1 MAIEHHAP
9 KGSLVFPRE
18 YRHPKKQLSITS
30 FTITSFRSNLQASPQ
45 NTASMF
51 SPPLPQR
58 CISYRKAHLC
68 LPQHFRFYAFVPLIR
83 FVFCL
88 LLPLMLFS
96 KSTLCLADSTPAAVR
111 KAPNIVLILADDLG
125 YGDCGCYG
133 QKRLSTPNIDR
144 LAAQGL
150 RWTQFYAGSTVCAP
164 SRCVLMTG
172 KHTGR
177 CLIRGNS
184 KDSLPAEE
192 KVFTEV
198 LAEQGYRCGLFGKW
212 GLGQAGTSGAPLR
225 KGFHEFFGY
234 LDQTHAHN
242 FFPTFLDANE
252 GTFPLANVVPNASP
266 AGAGVATER
275 VDDASELILQGAL
288 NFVNE
293 HREVP
298 FFLFFSLNLPHANNE
313 AGNLGT
319 QEFGF
324 GKYASKN
331 WPEAEKGFAHSVE
344 KMDQQIGRLVDR
356 IDELGLGDSTAIFFS
371 SDNGPH
377 HEGGHSDRFFE
388 SSGPLRGSKRDLID
402 GGIRVPTIARWTG
415 NIAPNC
421 TTDQLGCFDDL
432 FPTFVQLATGSQ
444 ESPKDLF
451 PADLTGVSLVPTL
464 LGKPEIQE
472 QRDSLYWSFYEGAM
486 GQALRTKEWKLV
498 EQPYGSPVRLYNIL
512 DDSKEQHELSDKHPD
527 LVRELKA
534 KMSQSYVPG
543 ERPWV
548 LRATAKAKDGI

>member
-1 MAIEHHAP
+1 MLPFTFLTPIVADNQERV
-9 KGSLVFPRE
+9 GCC
-18 YRHPKKQLSITS
+18 HPKRATTLRTLAYL
-30 FTITSFRSNLQASPQ
+30 TICFLFPSVIFGQSPASR
-45 NTASMF
+45 TAPRNSEN
-51 SPPLPQR
+51 
-58 CISYRKAHLC
+58 
-68 LPQHFRFYAFVPLIR
+68 
-83 FVFCL
+83 
-88 LLPLMLFS
+88 
-96 KSTLCLADSTPAAVR
+96 R

-144 LAAQGL
+144 LATEGL

-184 KDSLPAEE
+184 KDSLPADE

-252 GTFPLANVVPNASP
+252 ETFPLANVVPNASP

-275 VDDASELILQGAL
+275 VDDASELILQSAL
-288 NFVNE
+288 HFVE
-293 HREVP
+293 AHRETP

-313 AGNLGT
+313 AGKLGT

-324 GKYASKN
+324 GNYASKD
-331 WPEAEKGFAHSVE
+331 WPDAEKGFAHCVE

-356 IDELGLGDSTAIFFS
+356 IDALGLGNSTAIFFS

-377 HEGGHSDRFFE
+377 HEGGHSDRFFD

-402 GGIRVPTIARWTG
+402 GGIRVPTITRWTG
-415 NIAPNC
+415 TITPNS

-432 FPTFVQLATGSQ
+432 FPTFAQLAAGSQ
-444 ESPKDLF
+444 EMPKEIL

-464 LGKPEIQE
+464 LGKPENQE
-472 QRDSLYWSFYEGAM
+472 QRELLYWSFYEGGM
-486 GQALRTKEWKLV
+486 GQALRTRDWKLV
-498 EQPYGSPVRLYNIL
+498 EQPYGTPARLYRIN
-512 DDSKEQHELSDKHPD
+512 DDSKEQNDLANEHPD
-527 LVRELKA
+527 LVRKLRE
-534 KMSQSYVPG
+534 KMSVAYEPG
-543 ERPWV
+543 EGPWV
-548 LRATAKAKDGI
+548 LRPSKKAQEATGSIK

>member
-1 MAIEHHAP
+1 MLSFLLTTRCVSSH
-9 KGSLVFPRE
+9 
-18 YRHPKKQLSITS
+18 KKH
-30 FTITSFRSNLQASPQ
+30 RG
-45 NTASMF
+45 
-51 SPPLPQR
+51 
-58 CISYRKAHLC
+58 
-68 LPQHFRFYAFVPLIR
+68 LPQHLRFHVFVSLIR
-83 FVFCL
+83 FAFCL
-88 LLPLMLFS
+88 LFPSILLS
-96 KSTLCLADSTPAAVR
+96 KSTLSLADSPTAADR
-111 KAPNIVLILADDLG
+111 ETPNIVFILADDLG

-184 KDSLPAEE
+184 KDSLPADE

-252 GTFPLANVVPNASP
+252 GTFPLANIVPNASP

-288 NFVNE
+288 SFVE
-293 HREVP
+293 SHRDAP

-313 AGNLGT
+313 AGKLGT

-324 GKYASKN
+324 GKYASTD
-331 WPEAEKGFAHSVE
+331 WPDAEKGFAHCVE

-356 IDELGLGDSTAIFFS
+356 IDELGLGNSTVIFFS

-415 NIAPNC
+415 TITPNS

-432 FPTFVQLATGSQ
+432 FPTFVRLATGTQATS
-444 ESPKDLF
+444 KDLL

-464 LGKPEIQE
+464 LGKPGNQE

-512 DDSKEQHELSDKHPD
+512 DDSKEQHDLSDKHPD

-534 KMSQSYVPG
+534 KMSKAYEPG
-543 ERPWV
+543 EGPWV
-548 LRATAKAKDGI
+548 LRASKKLPEATGTNR

>member
-1 MAIEHHAP
+1 MLP
-9 KGSLVFPRE
+9 FPLLPPIVG
-18 YRHPKKQLSITS
+18 HDQKHFGIHQPNSAT
-30 FTITSFRSNLQASPQ
+30 TFRSLAYLTICFLFPSVIFGQSPSSRSEPT
-45 NTASMF
+45 N
-51 SPPLPQR
+51 PEN
-58 CISYRKAHLC
+58 
-68 LPQHFRFYAFVPLIR
+68 
-83 FVFCL
+83 
-88 LLPLMLFS
+88 
-96 KSTLCLADSTPAAVR
+96 R

-144 LAAQGL
+144 LATEGL
-150 RWTQFYAGSTVCAP
+150 RWTHFYAGSTVCAP

-184 KDSLPAEE
+184 KDSLPANE

-198 LAEQGYRCGLFGKW
+198 LAEQGYHCGLFGKW

-242 FFPTFLDANE
+242 FFPTFLDAND

-288 NFVNE
+288 SFVE
-293 HREVP
+293 SHRDAP

-313 AGNLGT
+313 AGKLGT

-324 GKYASKN
+324 GKYASTD
-331 WPEAEKGFAHSVE
+331 WPDAEKGFAHCVE

-356 IDELGLGDSTAIFFS
+356 IDELGLGNSTVIFFS

-415 NIAPNC
+415 TITPNS

-432 FPTFVQLATGSQ
+432 FPTFVQLAAVSK
-444 ESPKDLF
+444 EKSKDLL

-464 LGKPEIQE
+464 LGKPGNQE
-472 QRDSLYWSFYEGAM
+472 QRDSLYWSFYEGTM

-498 EQPYGSPVRLYNIL
+498 EQPYGSPVRLYNISE
-512 DDSKEQHELSDKHPD
+512 DSKELHDLANDHPNLVRELSDKMAQAY
-527 LVRELKA
+527 K
-534 KMSQSYVPG
+534 PG
-543 ERPWV
+543 EGPWV
-548 LRATAKAKDGI
+548 LRASKKTSESNRNE